1 MWAPLKVQLVA
12 GFSLRVAMFRFGDPK
27 IKKSVICHYWEGLSQ
42 VKVKIPLLQRYVE
55 SEFKIFMAGQSTSP

>member
-42 VKVKIPLLQRYVE
+42 VKVKIPLLQRYV
-55 SEFKIFMAGQSTSP
+55 